1 MATLMED
8 PVILPSSR
16 VTIDRGTIKTHLLSN
31 PMDPFNRSL
40 LKIEDVIPSTIWH
53 SSCITYHLLS
63 IVLHANY
70 SPPDVELKAQIE
82 AFKLERRR
90 VTRIDAME
98 LNPQI

>member
-31 PMDPFNRSL
+31 PKDPFNRSQ
-40 LKIEDVIPSTIWH
+40 LKIEDVIP
-53 SSCITYHLLS
+53 
-63 IVLHANY
+63 N
-70 SPPDVELKAQIE
+70 VELKAQIE

-90 VTRIDAME
+90 VITDATDM
-98 LNPQI
+98 NTNI